1 MRKDTLK
8 KLLDARAQRRA
19 MVLVTPLAG
28 GDEEIIGE
36 ETPGNNHPLAEEIA
50 DCFRTGRSKTVARED
65 GEVFLHAVLPAP
77 RLMIV
82 GATHIAQTL
91 VRLAREV
98 GVEPIVIDPRTAFA
112 TQQRFTESDIITKW
126 PEEALGELKLD
137 ARSALVCLAHVP
149 DIDDEAL
156 RAALRS
162 DCFYIGALGSRRSHA
177 KRVARL
183 HALGVSEEET
193 SVIHA
198 PVGLDIGSVSPGEIA
213 LSIIAEVVKVMR
225 ARNGD

>member
-19 MVLVTPLAG
+19 MVLVTPLGG
-28 GDEEIIGE
+28 GDERLVSE
-36 ETPGNNHPLAEEIA
+36 EAPGRDDPLADEIA
-50 DCFRTGRSKTVARED
+50 ACFRTGRSKTVARKA
-65 GEVFLHAVLPAP
+65 GEVFLQAVLPAP
-77 RLMIV
+77 RLVIV
-82 GATHIAQTL
+82 GATHIAQAL

-98 GVEPIVIDPRTAFA
+98 DIEPIVIDPRTAFA
-112 TQQRFTESDIITKW
+112 TQQRFSDTDIITKW
-126 PEEALGELKLD
+126 PEEALDELKLD

-156 RAALRS
+156 CAALRS

-183 HALGVSEEET
+183 HARGVSEEMT
-193 SVIHA
+193 RIIHA

-213 LSIIAEVVKVMR
+213 LSIIAEMVKVMR
-225 ARNGD
+225 ACNGD